1 MVATPRSS
9 RLRSKSSINQ
19 TDTES
24 SSSPRLTFLFRPV
37 VIADEAVL
45 RALKNPTFIDVR
57 GPGEVEAKPGPVG
70 ALNVTWDTSTCTFFD
85 PSLTSP
91 PIRLTP
97 WLSSEAWE
105 EELPRRRSSSKNQD
119 TAKCIMAAAS
129 TESGRFLDYNR
140 GCFVPLARRC
150 DGRPRNLRSGRALML
165 LSRKGDAAKN

>member
-24 SSSPRLTFLFRPV
+24 SSSPRLTLLFRPV

-57 GPGEVEAKPGPVG
+57 GPGEVEAKPGPLG

-85 PSLTSP
+85 PSL
-91 PIRLTP
+91 
-97 WLSSEAWE
+97 
-105 EELPRRRSSSKNQD
+105 LPADKTNPVVL
-119 TAKCIMAAAS
+119 
-129 TESGRFLDYNR
+129 F
-140 GCFVPLARRC
+140 
-150 DGRPRNLRSGRALML
+150 
-165 LSRKGDAAKN
+165 